1 MLFDLRGRR
10 RRVIQVV
17 YAFLALA
24 FAITFV
30 GFGIGSD
37 ASGGIFDA
45 LGLGSGNGSGSAET
59 GFERQIEQAE
69 ARLERDPRNA
79 GALSDLARAYAL
91 DGKARIESVS
101 ETGVPEIN
109 EEARQSFELAAAA
122 WEDYLKTDPP
132 NPDPN
137 LAIILVRN
145 VFVNLGDVDGAA
157 RAQEVY
163 AEANPSSTTYAE
175 LAQYRYLAG
184 EFEAGDE
191 ATELALDEASGSAKT
206 TLEDQLAQ
214 IEKQA
219 RRFVKAQK
227 NVPQGSQPNPVENPF
242 GSLGGSGI
250 TP

>member
-1 MLFDLRGRR
+1 MLFDIRGRR

-17 YAFLALA
+17 YAILALL

-45 LGLGSGNGSGSAET
+45 LGLGSGDGSGSAET

-69 ARLERDPRNA
+69 AKLEANPKDA
-79 GALSDLARAYAL
+79 GALAALARAYAL
-91 DGKARIESVS
+91 DGKARIE
-101 ETGVPEIN
+101 GN
-109 EEARQSFELAAAA
+109 ELTEDARQSFELAAAA
-122 WEDYLKTDPP
+122 WQDYLKTDPA

-137 LAIILVRN
+137 LAILLVRN
-145 VFVNLGDVDGAA
+145 VYVNLGDAKGAA
-157 RAQEVY
+157 RAQVVY
-163 AEANPSSTTYAE
+163 AEANPSPSSYGE

-184 EFEAGDE
+184 DFDGGDE
-191 ATELALDEASGSAKT
+191 AADLALSEASGSTKT
-206 TLEDQLAQ
+206 TLKQQLEQ

-219 RRFVKAQK
+219 RQLIKAQK
-227 NVPQGSQPNPVENPF
+227 SQAGKGSGPNPIEDPF